1 MTIDVVDADPD
12 TVQWQV
18 YESFDGATLLIGATI
33 EAAVTFTGFASR
45 SDAVEPQ
52 GFEVI
57 DWDWNDHVSHVMV
70 HREAVLKFQLR
81 VEEGVGVDYVEF
93 ESAEPVFGN
102 DD

>member
-1 MTIDVVDADPD
+1 M
-12 TVQWQV
+12 
-18 YESFDGATLLIGATI
+18 
-33 EAAVTFTGFASR
+33 
-45 SDAVEPQ
+45 EPQ